1 MHIYLY
7 VKQHQSTGLL
17 YFGKTT
23 RRDPFK
29 YKGSG
34 TRWTKHLKKHGV
46 DINTIELWG
55 FDNQEDCTRFAL
67 EFSEKHHIVE
77 SNEWANLMPEN
88 GMGGGVKHS
97 EETKAKMRKP
107 KSEETKAKLR
117 AANLGRNL
125 GKKRSEETKAKI
137 RASKLGTQ
145 FSEEHKAKMRKPRSE
160 ETKAKMRKPKSEE
173 HKAKMRT
180 SQLGKKHTDE
190 TKAKIRAAR
199 LGKSRSEEAKAKMYA
214 NLCQHRY

>member
-107 KSEETKAKLR
+107 KSEE
-117 AANLGRNL
+117 
-125 GKKRSEETKAKI
+125 
-137 RASKLGTQ
+137 
-145 FSEEHKAKMRKPRSE
+145 
-160 ETKAKMRKPKSEE
+160 